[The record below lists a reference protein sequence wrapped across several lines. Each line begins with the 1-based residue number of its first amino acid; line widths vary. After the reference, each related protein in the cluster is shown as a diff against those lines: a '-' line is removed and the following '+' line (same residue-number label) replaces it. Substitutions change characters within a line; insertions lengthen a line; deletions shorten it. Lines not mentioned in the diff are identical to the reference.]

1 DSGEPKVKY
10 VGHSN
15 GCRSALS
22 AFNNTNDLVE
32 TFVGIACPTTLND
45 VSGTGYL
52 INKKLT
58 ENLTRGDWAIQ
69 ELNKKGR
76 YHLLKQ
82 DYGDYISFFGLLA
95 RSEYKISLKL
105 QDFYGDLYQDSDSS
119 FNIMDFA
126 KNYYLFLGS
135 ETYVGLKNFQDD
147 GAVPIKDMENL
158 ASDLTDSELY
168 KIKKN
173 HGEIIEEKKVLEIIT
188 EKLKNER

>member
-1 DSGEPKVKY
+1 MKKRVKRRKA
-10 VGHSN
+10 N
-15 GCRSALS
+15 LS
-22 AFNNTNDLVE
+22 IKE
-32 TFVGIACPTTLND
+32 KIKQ
-45 VSGTGYL
+45 SL
-52 INKKLT
+52 IEIL
-58 ENLTRGDWAIQ
+58 
-69 ELNKKGR
+69 
-76 YHLLKQ
+76 
-82 DYGDYISFFGLLA
+82 ISFFGLLA

-135 ETYVGLKNFQDD
+135 ETYVGLKHFQDD